1 LCLFQI
7 NKNRERNQGRY
18 YTIRDC
24 HLIQTGVLFKL
35 IKYPLFRFKCKSDI
49 FNHKQLDWTHTII
62 INKARIIS
70 TRKTKKKRF
79 KKHENFPK

>member
-1 LCLFQI
+1 MLCLFQI
-7 NKNRERNQGRY
+7 NKNKERNQGRY

-62 INKARIIS
+62 INFEVNENLTQIS
-70 TRKTKKKRF
+70 A
-79 KKHENFPK
+79 ELW